1 MDPENESTANF
12 LSSISPAG
20 RGSLFLFK
28 SDSANSPGS
37 KNDREQFWEVALV
50 QGKLGETLYVDR
62 VADGERFEIQIPTLS
77 LQDRF
82 FAMRLEEG
90 APPSVVVEKV
100 VDPFIASRT
109 KQIAELKDKEILLK
123 QEIKSGTLSGI
134 LAAKRKE
141 DLAATIE
148 DLKKLDLA
156 IQDYKYRNRKK

>member
-1 MDPENESTANF
+1 MKALRIFF
-12 LSSISPAG
+12 LVFLLLAGGAFFYLKVTRPILPVQRTIVNSSG
-20 RGSLFLFK
+20 KLL
-28 SDSANSPGS
+28 D
-37 KNDREQFWEVALV
+37 VLV

-62 VADGERFEIQIPTLS
+62 VSDGERFEIQIPTLS

-148 DLKKLDLA
+148 DLKKLELA